1 MALLNGAAP
10 YNRPMLWPEPVE
22 RTATFLRAA
31 GAESRLE
38 ELAVPVRSAKDAAE
52 AIGCAPEQVVESHVY
67 VCDGR
72 PVLALVPGN
81 RRVDAT
87 KVEHATG
94 ASLARPAT
102 LIEVKAV
109 TGFAPGAISP
119 FALSAEALVLVE
131 RTILSSSVVW
141 VSAGSERHLVMLA
154 PVELVRLTRG
164 LAVDLVPES
173 A

>member
-1 MALLNGAAP
+1 
-10 YNRPMLWPEPVE
+10 MLWPEPVE
-22 RTATFLRAA
+22 RIATFLRAA

-38 ELAVPVRSAKDAAE
+38 ELAAPVGSAKDAAE
-52 AIGCAPEQVVESHVY
+52 AIGCAPEQVVTSQVY

-72 PVLALVPGN
+72 LVLALVPGN

-87 KVEHATG
+87 KVALATG
-94 ASLARPAT
+94 SAFARPAT
-102 LIEVKAV
+102 SGEVEVV
-109 TGFAPGAISP
+109 TGLAQESISP
-119 FALSAEALVLVE
+119 FALNAETLVVVE
-131 RTILSSSVVW
+131 QTVLSSPVVW
-141 VSAGSERHLVMLA
+141 VAAGSKRHLVMLA